1 MPIRVGFPWL
11 ANPVP
16 GTGLPL
22 PLLSGHRPTHRSVVR
37 GPVVRVPA
45 CLCVSRGIQ
54 DVCQEAAPAPVASVS
69 RCNSARQVA
78 GGIGT
83 APSPGTAPTGLHAGE
98 VAERCIRPIR
108 GSPPRRQ
115 VSGDRPPLCWPV
127 ALRGVA
133 GGAVAPR
140 SLARR
145 ACLADSAVC
154 AGATRHRLAQARRLA
169 ALQAEPARGIGC
181 RVTTPASCVVGNGR
195 RGWRGTHIHGV
206 ARIDWLSPPFKA
218 PSWVHAVPIF
228 LVSAKRDRT
237 AWRLCTYVGRYT
249 E

>member
-181 RVTTPASCVVGNGR
+181 RVTTPASCVVAWWVTAEGAGVAHTSTAWHALIGFLLPSRHRAGCMQCPYFLSLPSGTGR
-195 RGWRGTHIHGV
+195 RGGC
-206 ARIDWLSPPFKA
+206 
-218 PSWVHAVPIF
+218 VPM
-228 LVSAKRDRT
+228 
-237 AWRLCTYVGRYT
+237 
-249 E
+249 